1 MGGKGNDHHP
11 LLPMADF
18 VVAGR
23 PGPGP
28 GDGPGPGAVV
38 GMGTPVLT
46 RPGVGTPFTEDVPAA
61 APSPLTASKIG
72 TKDGS
77 VTLDVQVSRPTTVFP
92 RVAV

>member
-1 MGGKGNDHHP
+1 
-11 LLPMADF
+11 MADF

-77 VTLDVQVSRPTTVFP
+77 VTLDVQVGATLRPRRTGFSRCCIMC
-92 RVAV
+92 A